1 MNRIVEILMKRD
13 GDSQDIAE
21 ARVRE
26 TRDELLS
33 LTNLEDMMDYDDI
46 IYEYLGLE
54 PDYLDDILSM
64 N

>member
-1 MNRIVEILMKRD
+1 MNRVVKILMERD
-13 GDSQDIAE
+13 GDTQEIAE

-26 TRDELLS
+26 CRDELMMLDFDE
-33 LTNLEDMMDYDDI
+33 LMDYDDI

-54 PDYLDDILSM
+54 PDYLDDILAM

>member
-1 MNRIVEILMKRD
+1 MNRVVEILMKRD
-13 GDSQDIAE
+13 GDTQEIAE

-26 TRDELLS
+26 TKDELLS